1 MANKDSMIFYQE
13 WRKAVE
19 ELPAEQRCKIY
30 EAIFDYAFAGI
41 QPQDAIV
48 GAVTA
53 MWRKKV
59 DKDQEIY
66 EAICERNRRNGQKG
80 GRPKKP
86 KETHEN
92 PVGYLDLGIN
102 PKKPKETHENPIMI
116 NDDVIGDN
124 NDVANATIIT
134 PANAGASALADEAGP
149 AHKEEKVNLDG
160 LLKFYN
166 DEMDKANS
174 VIPRARN
181 FSRQRLTMLKAR
193 IREYGKEA
201 VADVIRRAARSNF
214 LNGGGAKGFVA
225 DFTWILRPE
234 NFLKILEGKFDN
246 EPPQVL
252 TTTTTQRYGTA
263 PINLPSDGRAARHQ
277 EFARH
282 IATRLTSPDDEPD
295 ITGNY

>member
-41 QPQDAIV
+41 QPQDAII
-48 GAVTA
+48 GAITSI
-53 MWRKKV
+53 MRMRI
-59 DKDQEIY
+59 DKDREAY
-66 EAICERNRRNGQKG
+66 ETKCEKLRANVQK
-80 GRPKKP
+80 RWNKRSKSDTTES
-86 KETHEN
+86 KSIQLNTEEYNCIQTESDTDT
-92 PVGYLDLGIN
+92 VSD
-102 PKKPKETHENPIMI
+102 T
-116 NDDVIGDN
+116 N

-149 AHKEEKVNLDG
+149 AHREEKVNLDG

-166 DEMDKANS
+166 DEMNKANS

-263 PINLPSDGRAARHQ
+263 PINLPPYGRAARQQ

>member
-41 QPQDAIV
+41 QPQDAII
-48 GAVTA
+48 GAITSI
-53 MWRKKV
+53 MRMRI
-59 DKDQEIY
+59 DKDREAY
-66 EAICERNRRNGQKG
+66 ETKCEKLRANVQK
-80 GRPKKP
+80 RWNKRSKSD
-86 KETHEN
+86 TTEN
-92 PVGYLDLGIN
+92 KSIQLNTEEYNCIQTESDTVSD
-102 PKKPKETHENPIMI
+102 T
-116 NDDVIGDN
+116 D
-124 NDVANATIIT
+124 NDVASTTIIT
-134 PANAGASALADEAGP
+134 PANAGASALADEARV
-149 AHKEEKVNLDG
+149 AHKDEKVNLDG

-263 PINLPSDGRAARHQ
+263 PINLPPDGRAARQQ